1 MKNILIICGA
11 EQAGNSEGRFNRS
24 LTLAAKGLLEVN
36 HSVEV
41 TYIADGYEIKTEQEK
56 FFRADTVIF
65 QFPVFW
71 FHCPSSMK
79 KYLDQV
85 YERGVFFERKEP
97 YGTGGLLKNKKYLLS
112 TTWNAPES
120 TFGNMTAFY
129 QGRSVDEA
137 LIAMHQSNRY
147 VGMQPLPS
155 FAVHNVV
162 SAPDYPASEA
172 QWLKHLNE
180 VFLMDSSLVS

>member
-11 EQAGNSEGRFNRS
+11 EECGNSEGRFNRS
-24 LTLAAKGLLEVN
+24 LTEAAQNLLAAHHRVD
-36 HSVEV
+36 V
-41 TYIADGYEIKTEQEK
+41 TYIADGYDIKQEQEK
-56 FFRADTVIF
+56 FFRAQAVIF

-85 YERGVFFERKEP
+85 YQRGVFFERKLP
-97 YGTGGLLKNKKYLLS
+97 YGTGGLLKGKQYLLS
-112 TTWNAPES
+112 STWNAPES
-120 TFGNMTAFY
+120 TFGDVTAFY

-155 FAVHNVV
+155 FSVHNAV
-162 SAPDYPASEA
+162 SAPDYALSEK
-172 QWLKHLNE
+172 QWLQHLSRI
-180 VFLMDSSLVS
+180 FPQS

>member
-1 MKNILIICGA
+1 MKNIFIICGA
-11 EQAGNSEGRFNRS
+11 EQVGNSEGRFNRS
-24 LTLAAKGLLEVN
+24 LTNAAIELLSGHYQLEV
-36 HSVEV
+36 
-41 TYIADGYEIKTEQEK
+41 TFIADGYEIKTEQEK

-71 FHCPSSMK
+71 FHCPASMK
-79 KYLDQV
+79 KYIDQV
-85 YERGVFFERKEP
+85 YQRGVFYERKEP

-120 TFGNMTAFY
+120 TFGDMTAFY
-129 QGRSVDEA
+129 QGRSLDEA
-137 LIAMHQSNRY
+137 IIAMHQSNRY

-172 QWLKHLNE
+172 QWLNHLKE
-180 VFLMDSSLVS
+180 LFLTDSPIG

>member
-24 LTLAAKGLLEVN
+24 LTDAAYNLLSSRY
-36 HSVEV
+36 SVAV
-41 TYIADGYEIKTEQEK
+41 THIADGYDIKVEQEK
-56 FFRADTVIF
+56 FIQADCVIF

-85 YERGVFFERKEP
+85 YERGVFFERKVP
-97 YGTGGLLKNKKYLLS
+97 YGTGGLMKGKQYLLS

-120 TFGNMTAFY
+120 TFGNMSAFY

-137 LIAMHQSNRY
+137 LIAMHQSHRY
-147 VGMQPLPS
+147 IGMQPLPT
-155 FAVHNVV
+155 FAVHNVI
-162 SAPDYPASEA
+162 SAPDYPHSEKL
-172 QWLKHLNE
+172 WLQHLTE
-180 VFLMDSSLVS
+180 VFLTD

>member
-11 EQAGNSEGRFNRS
+11 EQAGNSEGYFNRS
-24 LTLAAKGLLEVN
+24 LVGAAISLLTPHYQLEVT
-36 HSVEV
+36 H
-41 TYIADGYEIKTEQEK
+41 IADGYDIKIEQEK
-56 FFRADTVIF
+56 FLRAETVIF

-71 FHCPSSMK
+71 FHCPASMK
-79 KYLDQV
+79 KYIDQV
-85 YERGVFFERKEP
+85 YERNVFFERKEP
-97 YGTGGLLKNKKYLLS
+97 YGTGGQLNGKHYLLS

-147 VGMQPLPS
+147 IGMQPLPS
-155 FAVHNVV
+155 FSVHNVI
-162 SAPDYPASEA
+162 SAPDYPAAEKL
-172 QWLKHLNE
+172 WLQHLSDI
-180 VFLMDSSLVS
+180 FLTG

>member
-1 MKNILIICGA
+1 MKNTLIICGA
-11 EQAGNSEGRFNRS
+11 EQAGNAEGYFNRS
-24 LTLAAKGLLEVN
+24 LVDAAINLLTPYYQLEVT
-36 HSVEV
+36 H
-41 TYIADGYEIKTEQEK
+41 IAAGYDVKIEQEK
-56 FFRADTVIF
+56 FIRADAVIF

-71 FHCPSSMK
+71 FHCPASMK
-79 KYLDQV
+79 KYIDQV

-147 VGMQPLPS
+147 VGMQALPS
-155 FAVHNVV
+155 FAVHNVT

-172 QWLKHLNE
+172 QWLKHLKE
-180 VFLMDSSLVS
+180 VFLTDSSVVS